1 MNVEDDLY
9 SVEFSDILHYAK
21 DNAHNILSINERL
34 DFYLRALEA
43 STKLNILGMHQISTG
58 YPNEMKSLLAKAVQV
73 EAAIFYTCIARDY
86 GFIYSQSRI
95 TGFHEARLFITKFF
109 IENYKVMDRFSLG
122 EQLYF
127 TNQDKNFLAVLAENR
142 NTVFHPVIIF
152 KALYTAILAQL
163 YTLADMED
171 DALSS
176 LMNAS
181 FFYGAEIQS
190 SAPITEE
197 QAKNLIDFDVSKR
210 TQKAN
215 EARWQG
221 HVEQQRRKYL
231 ELDRHRQSELG
242 KNLRIKDVA
251 MWIYNNRNEFEVEY
265 ETIRDHLSKA
275 RKGEF
280 TND

>member
-1 MNVEDDLY
+1 MDLLNA
-9 SVEFSDILHYAK
+9 EFNEVVQYAEK
-21 DNAHNILSINERL
+21 NAHNILSVDERL

-43 STKLNILGMHQISTG
+43 STKINIMGMHQISTG
-58 YPNEMKSLLAKAVQV
+58 YPNEMNTLLAKAVQV
-73 EAAIFYTCIARDY
+73 EAAIFFTCIAHDY
-86 GFIYSQSRI
+86 GFTYSQPRMVS
-95 TGFHEARLFITKFF
+95 FDEARLFVTRFF
-109 IENYKVMDRFSLG
+109 IENYKTMDRFSLG
-122 EQLYF
+122 EQLYLV
-127 TNQDKNFLAVLAENR
+127 NQDKDFLAVLAENKHT
-142 NTVFHPVIIF
+142 NFHPVIIF
-152 KALYTAILAQL
+152 KALYTSILAQL
-163 YTLADMED
+163 YTLAERED

-181 FFYGAEIQS
+181 FFYGAEIQF
-190 SAPITEE
+190 SAPITEQ
-197 QAKNLIDFDVSKR
+197 QAKNLIEIDISRR

-215 EARWQG
+215 EARWLG

-231 ELDRHRQSELG
+231 ELDKQRQSELG